1 VRRLRWAVS
10 WTIEILAAAVVLRWL
25 AIRLRR
31 VLLLPTEDTTPPIT
45 TGQVR
50 PGIRRLILSDL
61 HMGAGDRLDDFDAD
75 ADLIAFIRAYALR
88 EEPVELILAGDTF
101 EFLQVRLPGLGDYE
115 WSGAAAEQRLR
126 AILSAHAQVIAALRD
141 FAAQPDNQLT
151 LLVGNHDFELHY
163 ASAKALLREALG
175 LAPDDGRLRFG
186 LSYEG
191 GGIYLEHGNQFD
203 EWNRFVHFEGISEPF
218 EVVRGTRVVKDVIN
232 PMEDDPLDV
241 APMVDNVK
249 PTSAFFW
256 YMLSL
261 PRLRQPA
268 VRRYVVRGLMR
279 LFRTVALPRAYH
291 RAVLEVREELLG
303 APGQTIEREL
313 ALQAVYELDPELQAA
328 AAANHGGV
336 APKVQ
341 LRRRADRPA
350 TESRRKAGPAQTPSS
365 RPVPTSGF
373 LRPGFTRRLARDRES
388 SEAAESRRRERMAD
402 IEREAGRQL
411 RREIR
416 EFKGALLRGMA
427 RIAAGPQRGHNTL
440 FVCGHTHLVEVVEL
454 NERQVYVNTGT
465 WTPIVHDIRTNRRQE
480 QRFPFL
486 EVLYPDSDERPRGRL
501 LVWQG
506 LGAEPRSWVATL
518 ESDED
523 DDVTR

>member
-1 VRRLRWAVS
+1 VRRLRWALS
-10 WTIEILAAAVVLRWL
+10 WAIEILAAAVVLRWL

-45 TGQVR
+45 PDEVR

-61 HMGAGDRLDDFDAD
+61 HMSGGDRLDDFDAD
-75 ADLIAFIRAYALR
+75 AELVAFIRAYAMR
-88 EEPVELILAGDTF
+88 EEPTELILAGDTF

-126 AILSAHAQVIAALRD
+126 AILSAHTQVIAALRD
-141 FAAQPDNQLT
+141 FAARPDNQLT
-151 LLVGNHDFELHY
+151 LLIGNHDFELHY
-163 ASAKALLREALG
+163 AAAKALLRDALG
-175 LAPDDGRLRFG
+175 LGPDDERLRFG

-203 EWNRFVHFEGISEPF
+203 EWNRFVHFEGISQPF
-218 EVVRGTRVVKDVIN
+218 EIVRGTRVVKDVIN
-232 PMEDDPLDV
+232 PLEDDPLDV

-268 VRRYVVRGLMR
+268 VRRYVVRGLLR

-291 RAVLEVREELLG
+291 RSVLEVREELLG
-303 APGQTIEREL
+303 APGQTVEREL

-328 AAANHGGV
+328 AAATHGGV
-336 APKVQ
+336 APEVQ
-341 LRRRADRPA
+341 LRRRA
-350 TESRRKAGPAQTPSS
+350 SGPAALAQA
-365 RPVPTSGF
+365 F
-373 LRPGFTRRLARDRES
+373 ARRLARDPDP
-388 SEAAESRRRERMAD
+388 SEATLAH

-427 RIAAGPQRGHNTL
+427 RIAAGPEHGHNTL
-440 FVCGHTHLVEVVEL
+440 FVCGHTHLAEVAEL
-454 NERQVYVNTGT
+454 NEQQVYVNTGT
-465 WTPIVHDIRTNRRQE
+465 WTPIVRDMRTNRRQE

-486 EVLYPDSDERPRGRL
+486 EVLYPEGDEHPRGRL
-501 LVWQG
+501 LVWNWPD
-506 LGAEPRSWVATL
+506 AEPRPWASAD
-518 ESDED
+518 EGEED
-523 DDVTR
+523 DEEKRDV